1 MKKQDP
7 PILRENPQLKDFQKF
22 ILDQEK
28 ERGYSTDIFHYCLM
42 LGEEF
47 GELFKVIRKHE
58 GQTIDHKSKIGSI
71 DEELADVFIFL
82 LAIANRYQV
91 DLEKAFRDKWRV
103 NQKRRWAKAQDHHH
117 KL

>member
-1 MKKQDP
+1 MKKQGS
-7 PILRENPQLKDFQKF
+7 LFLKKNPQLKDFLQF
-22 ILDQEK
+22 IKDQEN

-47 GELFKVIRKHE
+47 GELFKSIRKYE

-82 LAIANRYQV
+82 CAIANKYNV
-91 DLEKAFRDKWRV
+91 DLEKAFRDKWEV
-103 NQKRRWAKAQDHHH
+103 NANREWKKSNDG
-117 KL
+117 